1 MSTPPSER
9 SLVLVKPDAVRR
21 GLVGEIVGRFER
33 KGLVIEAMELRT
45 MDAPW
50 PTRTTPT
57 TWTRRSTR
65 RSRSS

>member
-33 KGLVIEAMELRT
+33 KGLVIEAMQLRT
-45 MDAPW
+45 MVADLADQLYADLVD
-50 PTRTTPT
+50 
-57 TWTRRSTR
+57 
-65 RSRSS
+65 